1 METFA
6 GLYARGDFPNA
17 LKELEKNRD
26 KISPGLWHFNAGTV
40 KAKMMNPA
48 EARFHF
54 LEAKLHGFTDES
66 LAQNLNLVERE
77 LQVSTLEKPLETT
90 DYALRFGLWAQN
102 GFFTTLSLLFL
113 LGGLLIL
120 RREKKY
126 YVLILTVL
134 LTLAPLG
141 ASYWIKGQDKAVIL
155 VAHEVLEGPSAI
167 FASRGELPPG
177 VLVMMK
183 KSGDWLEIVYPS
195 RFRGWIK
202 NTGIKELE

>member
-1 METFA
+1 MI
-6 GLYARGDFPNA
+6 
-17 LKELEKNRD
+17 ELEKSRD

-40 KAKMMNPA
+40 KAKMLKPA

-54 LEAKLHGFTDES
+54 LEAKLNGFTDERLS
-66 LAQNLNLVERE
+66 QNLSLVERE
-77 LQVSTLEKPLETT
+77 LQVTSLEKPLETY
-90 DYALRFGLWAQN
+90 DYAMKFGLWAQN

-113 LGGLLIL
+113 IGGLLIL

-126 YVLILTVL
+126 YVLIMTLIF
-134 LTLAPLG
+134 TLAPLG
-141 ASYWIKGQDKAVIL
+141 TSFWLKSQDKAVTL
-155 VAHEVLEGPSAI
+155 VSHEVLEGPSAI

-177 VLVMMK
+177 VLVFMR
-183 KSGDWLEIVYPS
+183 KSGEWLEIVYPS